1 MGTRTVTASIAKSST
16 LFTNTN
22 MSSGTST
29 TKNFTFTLNPNSN
42 EYIKSL
48 SIAASDVTLVKR
60 NNGGAGLDGAAP
72 LKFTIKTTLTTTP
85 ITSGQSTQTFY
96 TNTTAE
102 YTTAIP
108 KGSTTATYSWPAQST
123 YSVTNANI
131 YKTKY
136 SNVNCTTVAT
146 DARSVGTL
154 AFLYSASTAAART
167 FTFTLV
173 TASTLTISN
182 PASGG
187 TAKATRSDSTN
198 ITTSND
204 VIYQDSVTLS
214 ATPAAHYQF
223 SGWQSSPE
231 VTITS
236 NTFTMPDSNV
246 TITPV
251 FEYIA
256 HDITIASAQHGSA
269 TTSSAI
275 GDAGETI
282 TLTAT
287 PDYGYRLNHWES
299 SPEVTF
305 TGNTF
310 VMPNSDITITPVFE
324 KYMFDVTIGQAS
336 HGSATAS
343 TAIADIGDTV
353 TLTATP
359 DYGYRLSHW
368 TSVPEVTFTGDTFI
382 MPSSDITVTP
392 VFERYIF
399 DITIATVQHGYAT
412 ASQSEAAI
420 GTVITLQDF
429 PDTYYRF
436 IGWESVPQ
444 VAFTGNTF
452 VMPNSDI
459 TVTPIF
465 IDRAGYYNGSNFI
478 PCVPMYYDGTN
489 WIECEWKY
497 YDGTNWID
505 ADST

>member
-1 MGTRTVTASIAKSST
+1 MGTRTVTAMIAKSST
-16 LFTNTN
+16 LYQKTS
-22 MSSGTST
+22 MSASLPTD
-29 TKNFTFTLNPNSN
+29 TKNFTLTLNPNDN
-42 EYIKSL
+42 EYIQSV
-48 SIAASDVTLVKR
+48 SINATNLTVHAFTPT
-60 NNGGAGLDGAAP
+60 GCTY
-72 LKFTIKTTLTTTP
+72 KFNIATTLTTSP
-85 ITSGQSTQTFY
+85 KTSGQATKNIY
-96 TNTTAE
+96 TNTTSDISGSFSAS
-102 YTTAIP
+102 
-108 KGSTTATYSWPAQST
+108 STTVSWPKQNAYT
-123 YSVTNANI
+123 ITNANK
-131 YKTKY
+131 YSTKY
-136 SNVNCTTVAT
+136 SDLTCTTITTNV
-146 DARSVGTL
+146 
-154 AFLYSASTAAART
+154 YNSASMGSIGMARITTAAART

-187 TAKATRSDSTN
+187 TAKATRVDGTD

-236 NTFTMPDSNV
+236 NAFTMPDNDV

-251 FEYIA
+251 FELIG
-256 HDITIASAQHGSA
+256 HNVTITSVQHGSA
-269 TTSSAI
+269 TASTAI

-305 TGNTF
+305 TGDTF
-310 VMPNSDITITPVFE
+310 VMPNSDITI
-324 KYMFDVTIGQAS
+324 
-336 HGSATAS
+336 
-343 TAIADIGDTV
+343 
-353 TLTATP
+353 
-359 DYGYRLSHW
+359 
-368 TSVPEVTFTGDTFI
+368 
-382 MPSSDITVTP
+382 TP

-429 PDTYYRF
+429 PDTNFRF
-436 IGWESVPQ
+436 VSWESAPQ
-444 VAFTGNTF
+444 VTFTDNTF
-452 VMPNSDI
+452 VMPNSDVTI
-459 TVTPIF
+459 TPIF
-465 IDRAGYYNGSNFI
+465 MSCAGYYNGSAFV

-497 YDGTNWID
+497 YNGTTWID